1 MRLRDIPLSRIQA
14 KKKAVET
21 AEIPLRCIH
30 TKIVPTLCVGMNPWT
45 LRVHCDAERHGR
57 HSHAERGNDHWEGY
71 LFGCGVRRRYGF
83 TAR

>member
-1 MRLRDIPLSRIQA
+1 MLFGDMPFSKFRA

-21 AEIPLRCIH
+21 AEIPLRCSH
-30 TKIVPTLCVGMNPWT
+30 TKIVPTLCVGT
-45 LRVHCDAERHGR
+45 IKISLT
-57 HSHAERGNDHWEGY
+57 Y